1 MYTRITQA
9 GRDHLSASEHDRA
22 KGATMT
28 SMSMTQEE
36 EFEALFVDPTRYSGN
51 RRERAAFR
59 RWAGEDR
66 FDEWYRRGHALA
78 TDKRAARQ
86 DWNPRTLDPVQS
98 FEADWYSEGPQA
110 YVDWLNNER
119 RQDVL
124 MEAIQTARKAGYQ
137 EGFEAGRLAERNG
150 EQT

>member
-1 MYTRITQA
+1 
-9 GRDHLSASEHDRA
+9 
-22 KGATMT
+22 
-28 SMSMTQEE
+28 
-36 EFEALFVDPTRYSGN
+36 
-51 RRERAAFR
+51 
-59 RWAGEDR
+59 
-66 FDEWYRRGHALA
+66 
-78 TDKRAARQ
+78 
-86 DWNPRTLDPVQS
+86 VQS